1 MHPCF
6 APILTCMLCLPLPFP
21 ERHHLHAARPRSA
34 FAGHWHVDR
43 DAAWHQ
49 REALATKKTTTSV
62 LSFTSLLQHLPCMP
76 TAALSWHEWP
86 SCGACLT
93 GFWGSEAQVSARGI
107 ALTLAVEAVGGAAC

>member
-21 ERHHLHAARPRSA
+21 ERHPLHAARLWSA
-34 FAGHWHVDR
+34 FAGHWHVDH

-62 LSFTSLLQHLPCMP
+62 LSFTSFLQHLPCMP
-76 TAALSWHEWP
+76 TAVLSWHEWP
-86 SCGACLT
+86 LCGACLT
-93 GFWGSEAQVSARGI
+93 GFLASGALVSVRGI
-107 ALTLAVEAVGGAAC
+107 ALTLAVEAVGREAC